1 LAVKFLYY
9 FIFAFVAIMVFLLYQ
24 KPFDI
29 ELNKTN
35 KNEPNIEIIDV
46 TNYSITQDGVT
57 HIVKATKALRFLKYD
72 EFYNIDA
79 IRKSKD
85 YFLENLKAKSGRLIA
100 DNLYLKG
107 DVNYAN
113 SDDVKFKSQKLD
125 YNLKTKIVKTDVDF
139 TLENNR
145 TLTYGSSLLYNTV
158 DGKIYANN
166 IKSTIEEE

>member
-1 LAVKFLYY
+1 MAVKFLYY